1 MKISRQNIITY
12 KRTISWNLFYD
23 NLLLNL
29 FQIMIFVMP
38 AKIFNKMKLSENIQK
53 IVIAANTFQ

>member
-12 KRTISWNLFYD
+12 KTTISWNLFYD

-38 AKIFNKMKLSENIQK
+38 AKIFNKMKLSKNIQK